1 MITIVFATL
10 NPGKVHEV
18 GVLLEGLPA
27 RLLGPADVGVH
38 ALPDETGST
47 FLENAL
53 LKARHVHAATG
64 LTVLADDSGL
74 EVAALGGEPGV
85 RSARFGGIEH
95 DHARNIRHLLAALS
109 GVADRRARFLCTL
122 VLVPGAGLPPLPT
135 GDALPPGVSP
145 LPDGIPGLVAVGEV
159 TGEIIDTPR
168 GTGGFGYDPIFL
180 RPDLGRTF
188 AEIHTQD
195 KNGLSHRGVAIGA
208 MRPVLDRLAR
218 EAATATG
225 G

>member
-1 MITIVFATL
+1 MITFVFATL
-10 NPGKVHEV
+10 NPGKVREV

-27 RLLGPADVGVH
+27 RLVGPADVGVKE
-38 ALPDETGST
+38 LPEETGAT

-53 LKARHVHAATG
+53 IKARFVQAATG

-74 EVAALGGEPGV
+74 EVAALGGAPGV
-85 RSARFGGIEH
+85 HSARFGGVEH
-95 DHARNIRHLLAALS
+95 DHARNIRHLLAALA

-122 VLVPGAGLPPLPT
+122 VLVPGAGLPPLPPL
-135 GDALPPGVSP
+135 AELPAGVSP
-145 LPDGIPGLVAVGEV
+145 LPDGTPGLVAVGEV
-159 TGEIIDTPR
+159 AGEIIDTPR

-188 AEIHTQD
+188 AEIHTLE